1 MTETTY
7 DIITK
12 SLDRISRELHLADEN
27 NDFSRVWLLSGQL
40 GALKEDLQRLLW
52 VELPELNEAQKL
64 RVLSQKTTGMLFN
77 PGIFEFDAMRHA
89 FFKRQAKT
97 FFETEAEQQAYI
109 TYTEE
114 QYLGATLN
122 LKEIYFK
129 ANQTQPKLSY
139 KENKIQVQAEFMEA
153 MQ

>member
-1 MTETTY
+1 M
-7 DIITK
+7 
-12 SLDRISRELHLADEN
+12 
-27 NDFSRVWLLSGQL
+27 
-40 GALKEDLQRLLW
+40 LW

-77 PGIFEFDAMRHA
+77 PGIFEFDAMRQA